1 LRRLDAALGIP
12 ADLLEVGPGTG
23 AHLRAV
29 VAATGGS
36 RRIVACDR
44 VRRAWPA
51 GVEAVDSPEDAG
63 RLRGMVFSYE
73 LFDAL
78 PIHRLVGRRGE
89 RVEELRVAISAA
101 GGLAWEPG
109 PVSDARLTEWLAERA
124 VVLEPGQVAD
134 ISLEWVPLYRRL
146 AAALEEGLLVTCDY
160 GFETAALFDRRVRR
174 AGTLACYRGQRVH
187 RDALRDLGE
196 QDLTAHVDFTALR
209 EAGEAA
215 GLTTVAFLRQAPYL
229 AAAGMFDELALTPEL
244 SGDAQRLLDGEGMGE
259 AIRVLVQARAARGR
273 ADWIR
278 IFEQLFKRSDRST

>member
-1 LRRLDAALGIP
+1 
-12 ADLLEVGPGTG
+12 
-23 AHLRAV
+23 
-29 VAATGGS
+29 
-36 RRIVACDR
+36 
-44 VRRAWPA
+44 VR
-51 GVEAVDSPEDAG
+51 
-63 RLRGMVFSYE
+63 
-73 LFDAL
+73 
-78 PIHRLVGRRGE
+78 
-89 RVEELRVAISAA
+89 
-101 GGLAWEPG
+101 
-109 PVSDARLTEWLAERA
+109 
-124 VVLEPGQVAD
+124 Q
-134 ISLEWVPLYRRL
+134 
-146 AAALEEGLLVTCDY
+146 
-160 GFETAALFDRRVRR
+160 